1 MSEGLNNEAHQA
13 LWRLIELINFDDSA
27 MAEKQ
32 QTLFDEAL
40 ADSDDADVVEGQ
52 ELLWILKDVIDWES
66 GFYVDWKDAESF
78 ISCMDELCARLDI
91 ELDWGV
97 EDTEDEDFLESTSVP
112 ELMELA
118 HEQLRLAG
126 VTLWNWNTEGD
137 AYAGWI
143 ARGEDDE
150 EMTTLA
156 ETLGLEIR
164 TGDQPY

>member
-1 MSEGLNNEAHQA
+1 MSDELDDETHRA
-13 LWRLIELINFDDSA
+13 LWRLIELINFDDPA
-27 MAEKQ
+27 MIEKQ

-40 ADSDDADVVEGQ
+40 ANSDDADTVEGQ

-66 GFYVDWKDAESF
+66 GFYVDLSDAISF

-97 EDTEDEDFLESTSVP
+97 EDPEDEAFLEKTSVP

-126 VTLWNWNTEGD
+126 ITLWNWDTESD
-137 AYAGWI
+137 ANAGWL

-150 EMTTLA
+150 EMIGLA
-156 ETLGLEIR
+156 EALRLEIR

>member
-1 MSEGLNNEAHQA
+1 MSDELSNEAREA
-13 LWRLIELINFDDSA
+13 LWRLIELIDFDDAA
-27 MAEKQ
+27 MVEKHQ
-32 QTLFDEAL
+32 MLFDEAL
-40 ADSDDADVVEGQ
+40 ANSDDADAVEGQ
-52 ELLWILKDVIDWES
+52 ELLWILKDVIDWEA
-66 GFYVDWKDAESF
+66 GFYVDWKDTTSF
-78 ISCMDELCARLDI
+78 ISCMDELCARVDI

-97 EDTEDEDFLESTSVP
+97 EDPQDEEFLEKASVP
-112 ELMELA
+112 DLMELA

-126 VTLWNWNTEGD
+126 ITLWNWNTDGD

-164 TGDQPY
+164 TGDQAY

>member
-1 MSEGLNNEAHQA
+1 MSDELSNEAREA
-13 LWRLIELINFDDSA
+13 LWRLIELIDFDDAA
-27 MAEKQ
+27 MVEKHQ
-32 QTLFDEAL
+32 MLFDEAL
-40 ADSDDADVVEGQ
+40 ANSDDADVVEGQ
-52 ELLWILKDVIDWES
+52 ELLWILKDVIDWEA
-66 GFYVDWKDAESF
+66 GFYVDWKDATSF
-78 ISCMDELCARLDI
+78 ISCMDELCARVDI

-97 EDTEDEDFLESTSVP
+97 EDPEDEEFLEKASVP

-126 VTLWNWNTEGD
+126 ITLWNWNTDGD

-150 EMTTLA
+150 EMTTVA

-164 TGDQPY
+164 TGDQAY